1 MISPKTTVTSDSFMI
16 TPTNERSW
24 LVVRGARQNNLKNID
39 VPFPLG
45 AFTVVT
51 GVSGSG
57 KSSLVN
63 DILWKSLSRTLH
75 RAQTIPGAHDSLE
88 GVEFLNKVI
97 RVDQQPIGQTP
108 TSNPATYTGVFDLI
122 RELFAQLPDSKL
134 RGYSPRRF
142 SFNVPGGRCEKCE
155 GAGQIKI
162 EMHFLPDVWILCDS
176 CNGKRYERQT
186 LEVKFHGYSIA
197 DVLEMSCAEALQLF
211 GNIPAIRRVL
221 QTLCDVGLDYLSL
234 GQAAP
239 TLSGGEAQR
248 VKLAAELARPD
259 TGRTLY
265 LLDEP
270 TTGLHFDDLLKLLEV
285 LHRLVDCGN
294 TVIVIEH
301 NLDVIKNADWI
312 VDLGPEAG
320 AAGGFLIFAGTPEEL
335 IQNAENQKENLNLT
349 ANTQKYS
356 KKQNSSKNDK
366 KSNKQNTKQSQQSPT
381 KSQTQKY
388 SVSHTS
394 FFSYTAQALRPVF
407 EAGQFVEREVFDPAR
422 LHEMKA
428 GDLSPREI
436 GATTKMPWETD
447 GVRWHTKNRISR
459 TGQPIHWNGKILAE
473 VVQRIEATG
482 HFAPTNWNDRSVVKI
497 NAEKKSLG
505 WFFHA
510 ITSDEWLLKMKFRT
524 AQNTF
529 RKEMLKTKLDLKPLN
544 NMNSIPL
551 YGNEP
556 RVRVHRSQGRWQEI
570 ELRVHSWEEV
580 DRKEFWDFLD
590 SAIKEFAKYTKKVE
604 KNPNNLM
611 PWKILG
617 EKWHSL
623 PKGLIGGDK
632 LLWEPSLLTE
642 LFGMLKEIA
651 PQSRIVWTNKV
662 LVPFYQP
669 RSKHRTEEAKKLEK
683 KLEIDGR
690 PVPWLVV
697 HTKRVDAVYLD
708 LYVIKNSVPLGRI
721 RSIGNDP
728 FVSGKNKLFDVIQL
742 KLTKKSEI
750 RTLEFQQLLR
760 ETLKND
766 E

>member
-1 MISPKTTVTSDSFMI
+1 
-16 TPTNERSW
+16 

-45 AFTVVT
+45 AFNVVT

-162 EMHFLPDVWILCDS
+162 EMHFLPDVWITCDS

-186 LEVKFHGYSIA
+186 LEVKFHGYSIS
-197 DVLEMSCAEALQLF
+197 DVLEMSCAEALKLF

-221 QTLCDVGLDYLSL
+221 RTLCDVGLDYLSL

-270 TTGLHFDDLLKLLEV
+270 TTGLHFDDLRKLLEV
-285 LHRLVDCGN
+285 LHRLVDFGN

-320 AAGGFLIFAGTPEEL
+320 AAGGYLIFAGTPEEL
-335 IQNAENQKENLNLT
+335 IQKESAQNAENQTNKGNVT
-349 ANTQKYS
+349 VNTQKLS
-356 KKQNSSKNDK
+356 KKQNDK
-366 KSNKQNTKQSQQSPT
+366 KFTKKSTKKSAKQNTKQNTKQSQKSPT
-381 KSQTQKY
+381 QESSFS
-388 SVSHTS
+388 SVPTVSPTHTAHSS

-407 EAGQFVEREVFDPAR
+407 DVGQFAEREVFDPAR
-422 LHEMKA
+422 LHELKA

-436 GATTKMPWETD
+436 GATTPMPWEID
-447 GVRWHTKNRISR
+447 GLRWHTQDRISR
-459 TGQPIHWNGKILAE
+459 TGQPIRWNGKILDE
-473 VVQRIEATG
+473 IVQRIEATG
-482 HFAPTNWNDRSVVKI
+482 HFAPTDWNNRSVVKI
-497 NAEKKSLG
+497 NAAKKSLG

-529 RKEMLKTKLDLKPLN
+529 RKETLKTKLDLKPLN
-544 NMNSIPL
+544 DMNLIPL

-556 RVRVHRSQGRWQEI
+556 RVRIHRSQGRWQEI

-580 DRKEFWDFLD
+580 DRTEFWDFLD
-590 SAIKEFAKYTKKVE
+590 SAIKEFAKFTKKVE
-604 KNPNNLM
+604 KNPNDLM

-651 PQSRIVWTNKV
+651 PQSRVVWTNKV

-669 RSKHRTEEAKKLEK
+669 RTKHRTEESKKW
-683 KLEIDGR
+683 EIDGR

-697 HTKRVDAVYLD
+697 HTKRVDAIYLD
-708 LYVIKNSVPLGRI
+708 LFVMKNSVPLGRI
-721 RSIGNDP
+721 RFIGTDP
-728 FVSGKNKLFDVIQL
+728 FVSGKNKLFDVVQL

-750 RTLEFQQLLR
+750 RTAEFQQLLR
-760 ETLKND
+760 ETLKNN